1 MISLLILFSV
11 TNVLDLYNWVTER
24 SQLCIH
30 LNPDILEMCFITE
43 FTIAIIRKLLMDPMW
58 ALSEVIIA
66 AVPALSQQTWEPPAM
81 GSGPLS
87 CLVWLHSWITAGAD
101 RASLGECSLR
111 EGQTPAIHS
120 ADDLQQKETATGICY
135 ANTAVPGHRLSCN
148 LTPDCGSRIQV
159 TRLQ

>member
-30 LNPDILEMCFITE
+30 LNPDILEMCFIIE

-66 AVPALSQQTWEPPAM
+66 AVPVLSQQTWEPPAM

-87 CLVWLHSWITAGAD
+87 RLVWDHSWITAGAD

-120 ADDLQQKETATGICY
+120 ADDLQQKGGSSNWHLLCQ
-135 ANTAVPGHRLSCN
+135 HSCSWPPVE
-148 LTPDCGSRIQV
+148 LQPY
-159 TRLQ
+159 TRLWISHSGD